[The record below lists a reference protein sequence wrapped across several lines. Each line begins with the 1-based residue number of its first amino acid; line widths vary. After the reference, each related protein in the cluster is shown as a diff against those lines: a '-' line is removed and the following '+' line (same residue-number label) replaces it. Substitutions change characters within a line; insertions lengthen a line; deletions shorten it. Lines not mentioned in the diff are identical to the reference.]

1 MASAGF
7 LGALGGFGEG
17 LNQVG
22 KINRESELINERAAL
37 DEARDIARERFRAGL
52 VTAENIRL
60 EGVRVTATDVK
71 TQADV
76 DAAAIKTQ
84 ADVDAAAIK
93 ATGDATQYTAEIA
106 GRTDVANINAAS
118 RENVAGLK
126 GGGTNRYS
134 FTSTT
139 RLTSDGEITEHIL
152 LDKASGTAYSPE
164 GDKFWAPST
173 PLRAAGKS
181 APGSAV
187 AYLNANPQT
196 SNVFESKYGYLPKAF
211 AMEHII
217 NPSTAEQSPVATPGK
232 GKTDK
237 PKSTKTDKPKST
249 KTDKSNEVEPTIAQ
263 PPKTE
268 ETKAEQSIARAKKGV
283 TLSDDALGLAFRQA
297 GAKTM
302 AEKLAV
308 IRDIKKRSLGNR
320 ISGANLLASK

>member
-60 EGVRVTATDVK
+60 EGVRVTATDV
-71 TQADV
+71 
-76 DAAAIKTQ
+76 KTQ

-237 PKSTKTDKPKST
+237 PKSTKTDK
-249 KTDKSNEVEPTIAQ
+249 SNEVEPTIAQ

>member
-1 MASAGF
+1 MANVGM
-7 LGALGGFGEG
+7 LGALGGLGEG
-17 LNQVG
+17 LISEAKNA
-22 KINRESELINERAAL
+22 RENERAAI
-37 DEARDIARERFRAGL
+37 DEARDIAKERFRAGL

-237 PKSTKTDKPKST
+237 PKSTKTDK
-249 KTDKSNEVEPTIAQ
+249 SNEVEPTIAQ